1 MTLYM
6 HEQGPVS
13 FAALRSPADVQK
25 FFAEYYPSA
34 VPLMPQ
40 YVDDFMA
47 NPVGFLGT
55 VFVSP
60 WVYQDKFA
68 LIGDAVRQACGCE
81 WCGVCAFLLKQTC
94 FVVRV
99 CLGVG
104 G

>member
-13 FAALRSPADVQK
+13 FAALRSAADVQK

-55 VFVSP
+55 VFLSP

-68 LIGDAVRQACGCE
+68 LIGDAVRQC
-81 WCGVCAFLLKQTC
+81 
-94 FVVRV
+94 
-99 CLGVG
+99 
-104 G
+104 